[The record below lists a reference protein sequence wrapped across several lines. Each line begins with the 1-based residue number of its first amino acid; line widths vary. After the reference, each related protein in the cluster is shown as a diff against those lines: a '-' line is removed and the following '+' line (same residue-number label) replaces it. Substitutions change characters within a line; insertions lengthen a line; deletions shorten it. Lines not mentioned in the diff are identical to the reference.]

1 MAFSIRI
8 SFIGPITH
16 SQDAW
21 TQIYHGRSHSTFG
34 SDQVCLAESWD
45 LIQIM
50 WKKFG
55 WTLLMI
61 VIIASPHAHA
71 KFFSVFVAVFVWW
84 SLKNV
89 CWKVLQW
96 TQHFQVSK
104 SPHHL
109 MDKYPACLKYKNRF
123 KIDDS
128 GNSVKMPKMYPTS
141 RLHST
146 YKCIKSG
153 ET

>member
-1 MAFSIRI
+1 MNELLPFVVN
-8 SFIGPITH
+8 FIHWPHH

-34 SDQVCLAESWD
+34 SDQVCLAEFWD

-71 KFFSVFVAVFVWW
+71 KFFLCFCGC
-84 SLKNV
+84 V
-89 CWKVLQW
+89 CMMKSKE
-96 TQHFQVSK
+96 TCAEKFCNEHNIFK
-104 SPHHL
+104 SPNPHITL
-109 MDKYPACLKYKNRF
+109 GANILYVLNTENRF
-123 KIDDS
+123 KIEWFREL
-128 GNSVKMPKMYPTS
+128 G
-141 RLHST
+141 
-146 YKCIKSG
+146 
-153 ET
+153 